1 MKLLKQGDRVLY
13 ETVGVCQV
21 KNVSTLDF
29 LKQDRLYYSICPVFQ
44 KDTVIYV
51 PVDNEKVKM
60 RPVMSKEEAE
70 EFISELPQIE
80 GIQAE
85 NDKERFQM
93 YKQMLFSGDRRE
105 WAAMIKGLRTLQK
118 KRMEKGARLAVRDQE
133 GMRTAQ
139 KLLHEELAAALEI
152 LPEQVPAY
160 IQEKL
165 YALGES
171 LQN

>member
-1 MKLLKQGDRVLY
+1 MKQGDRVLY

-80 GIQAE
+80 GIQA
-85 NDKERFQM
+85 
-93 YKQMLFSGDRRE
+93 
-105 WAAMIKGLRTLQK
+105 
-118 KRMEKGARLAVRDQE
+118 
-133 GMRTAQ
+133 
-139 KLLHEELAAALEI
+139 
-152 LPEQVPAY
+152 
-160 IQEKL
+160 
-165 YALGES
+165 
-171 LQN
+171 

>member
-1 MKLLKQGDRVLY
+1 MEEKL
-13 ETVGVCQV
+13 
-21 KNVSTLDF
+21 
-29 LKQDRLYYSICPVFQ
+29 
-44 KDTVIYV
+44 
-51 PVDNEKVKM
+51 
-60 RPVMSKEEAE
+60 SKEEAE

>member
-1 MKLLKQGDRVLY
+1 
-13 ETVGVCQV
+13 
-21 KNVSTLDF
+21 
-29 LKQDRLYYSICPVFQ
+29 
-44 KDTVIYV
+44 
-51 PVDNEKVKM
+51 
-60 RPVMSKEEAE
+60 
-70 EFISELPQIE
+70 
-80 GIQAE
+80 
-85 NDKERFQM
+85 M

>member
-1 MKLLKQGDRVLY
+1 MLY

-29 LKQDRLYYSICPVFQ
+29 LKKDRLYYSICPVFQ

-60 RPVMSKEEAE
+60 RPVMSREEAE
-70 EFISELPQIE
+70 EFISELPQIQ

-105 WAAMIKGLRTLQK
+105 WAAMTAPGQRRGQ
-118 KRMEKGARLAVRDQE
+118 RYEKNRQAESCRPDGGRQA
-133 GMRTAQ
+133 
-139 KLLHEELAAALEI
+139 
-152 LPEQVPAY
+152 
-160 IQEKL
+160 
-165 YALGES
+165 GERN
-171 LQN
+171 QPW